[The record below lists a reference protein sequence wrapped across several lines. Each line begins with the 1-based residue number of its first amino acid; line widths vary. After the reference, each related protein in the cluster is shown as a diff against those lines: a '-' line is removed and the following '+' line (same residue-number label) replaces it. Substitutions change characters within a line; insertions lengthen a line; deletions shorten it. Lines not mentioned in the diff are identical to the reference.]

1 MKIEY
6 YTAKFIIPAI
16 VGMMFC
22 MGCGKDNGGASMPQD
37 ATVQNLEGEY
47 ELRRVLWSGTLVD
60 LDEDGTAT
68 NELLNEFQNIIGY
81 WEPSNRSSITIREE
95 SAINVNA
102 RLPYPDY
109 RSADGKYVVS
119 RLNYLPVSIL
129 ITDPEH
135 PYYDTI
141 DFNSDNPD
149 LFLSSLEEAC
159 VSELGAS
166 SLTVRL
172 SCSLFVD
179 DAEENGYVYYFYDKL

>member
-60 LDEDGTAT
+60 LDGDGTAT
-68 NELLNEFQNIIGY
+68 NELLSEFQNIIGY
-81 WEPSNRSSITIREE
+81 WEPF
-95 SAINVNA
+95 
-102 RLPYPDY
+102 